1 MYIKKKT
8 RADSHNV
15 DISTKHICTILQN
28 KKNHAIIRDLC
39 LLICSSH
46 SKNMNTITI
55 FCLVHGE
62 PLANSFS
69 VDIDKSK
76 TISYLKELIKAKK
89 TPEFDDVAT
98 DKLTLWRVNIR
109 DDDNDGI
116 QQLVLKNNDITHVSE
131 MLPTRKIEK
140 YFPDTPSDEHVHV
153 VIEKPFH
160 LCKHF
165 YVCS

>member
-1 MYIKKKT
+1 
-8 RADSHNV
+8 
-15 DISTKHICTILQN
+15 
-28 KKNHAIIRDLC
+28 
-39 LLICSSH
+39 
-46 SKNMNTITI
+46 MNTITL

-62 PLANSFS
+62 PIANTFPVKISRH
-69 VDIDKSK
+69 D
-76 TISYLKELIKAKK
+76 TIGDLKKLIKEEKA
-89 TPEFDDVAT
+89 PEFDDVAT

-116 QQLVLKNNDITHVSE
+116 QQLVLKNNDIAHVSE